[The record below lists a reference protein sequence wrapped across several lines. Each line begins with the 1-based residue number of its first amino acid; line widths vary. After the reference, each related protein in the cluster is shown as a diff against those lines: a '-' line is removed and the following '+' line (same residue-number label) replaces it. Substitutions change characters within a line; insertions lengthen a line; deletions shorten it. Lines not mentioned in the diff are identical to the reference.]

1 LSCCSSYQPAQQ
13 LLLPYKGGRAPAVS
27 IRQERATEPQC
38 RLCIYVLIGALR
50 NLHFLSSNLILVR
63 PSQNRH
69 RVFLILGEQKMDC
82 RPYEPL
88 RRACRAIE
96 TDIKTLF
103 LSLSSL
109 KVFCSTSSKYRSSL
123 LLCFSLLRAKH
134 RISVIYLSFFCQDS
148 SE

>member
-1 LSCCSSYQPAQQ
+1 LSCCGSYQPAQQ
-13 LLLPYKGGRAPAVS
+13 LLLPYKGGRAPATS
-27 IRQERATEPQC
+27 IRRERATEPQC

-50 NLHFLSSNLILVR
+50 NLHFLSSNLILVW

-103 LSLSSL
+103 LSLIAEGFLFYLFKISII
-109 KVFCSTSSKYRSSL
+109 STPL
-123 LLCFSLLRAKH
+123 LFPAPRKH
-134 RISVIYLSFFCQDS
+134 RLSVIYLSFFCQGS